1 MQNCRNRNRPCV
13 ASVKL
18 RMCLRV
24 AAAASLL
31 IVGPV
36 SCSSEGPAVVGGS
49 HADAVKRW
57 RNQAQPAMDR
67 MNDALAWFEGA
78 VKKSDYDGAHNA
90 CRSFGA
96 GVDSLERQ
104 LPTPDDDATGA
115 IRDSVSHF
123 RDFAGECLTVDAE
136 TTQDE
141 ANHVVSLRD
150 QGIERIKA
158 AVDRMDRIEQQ

>member
-1 MQNCRNRNRPCV
+1 MQNCRNRSRPYA
-13 ASVKL
+13 ASIKL
-18 RMCLRV
+18 WTRV
-24 AAAASLL
+24 RFTAAASLL
-31 IVGPV
+31 IVGVV
-36 SCSSEGPAVVGGS
+36 SCSSAGVGGS

-67 MNDALAWFEGA
+67 MNDALVWFEGA

-115 IRDSVSHF
+115 IREAVSQF
-123 RDFAGECLTVDAE
+123 RDFGGECLTVDAE
-136 TTQDE
+136 MTQDE

-158 AVDRMDRIEQQ
+158 AVDIMDRIEHQ